1 MTNPTPTRAQA
12 EAWMIANRWHHE
24 TRIGEYFQHAC
35 AWTDGNPES
44 EHMYMTLSAVNDRP
58 IDTIRAEMLAY
69 RPCVSCKQ
77 TKNNFTDASV
87 CDECL
92 AEDSN
97 RVEEQ
102 YILLSQPDH
111 IVGGGNMAD
120 VVQPERFADDGKAMD
135 AGTIKPVLNVAIKHD
150 SDKTRYSLLPWEEI
164 YRVRYEHNQRHL
176 TADQACG
183 EMDTLIWQEFT
194 CWTGIAGY
202 SMVALNRRLGGDS
215 GRYLWAAL
223 RAVAEVFTS
232 GAKTY
237 GDDNW
242 KRGLSETRRLDAC
255 RRHWAAYCCGEE
267 MSEHGH
273 HHLAHVLW
281 YGLVGMWY
289 DNQAKEGK

>member
-1 MTNPTPTRAQA
+1 MTTQTPTRAKA
-12 EAWMIANRWHHE
+12 EAWMKRGSVPLHWGIIA
-24 TRIGEYFQHAC
+24 
-35 AWTDGNPES
+35 
-44 EHMYMTLSAVNDRP
+44 SADDVLEKLKSCNCGQC
-58 IDTIRAEMLAY
+58 DTIRAEMLAY
-69 RPCVSCKQ
+69 RECVACKQ
-77 TKNNFTDASV
+77 IKNKFTDASV

-92 AEDSN
+92 DADSD

-102 YILLSQPDH
+102 YLLLSQPDGIALCYDNH
-111 IVGGGNMAD
+111 IADPNNMAG
-120 VVQPERFADDGKAMD
+120 VVQPERFADDGK
-135 AGTIKPVLNVAIKHD
+135 AIKHD
-150 SDKTRYSLLPWEEI
+150 SDKTRYSLLPWEVMEPLLARASELMDNDHSSDHFAGEI
-164 YRVRYEHNQRHL
+164 DNQMAHV
-176 TADQACG
+176 TAKWFD
-183 EMDTLIWQEFT
+183 
-194 CWTGIAGY
+194 
-202 SMVALNRRLGGDS
+202 VALNAICLME
-215 GRYLWAAL
+215 GRNNIKLLWGVHPWPAL

-289 DNQAKEGK
+289 DAQEGK